1 MDERFSDEARLT
13 IQGARQQALQLES
26 NAIGT
31 EHLLLSLLIE
41 GHGAARKAL
50 EMLAISLESVRQGVL
65 AVAVARAQPWRTVV
79 GLAKS
84 PEGHLPFTPEV
95 QKVLARTSREALKLG
110 HGYLGAEHMLLA
122 LIGERD
128 GLAGRVL
135 ADLGAD
141 LDTARGFVAGLVA
154 EDGVPA
160 GIPPEWAHPKPRQRP
175 GGLSRWRRKQSQ

>member
-1 MDERFSDEARLT
+1 MYERFSDEARLT

-26 NAIGT
+26 GAIGT

-41 GHGAARKAL
+41 GDGAARKAL
-50 EMLAISLESVRQGVL
+50 EMLAISLESIRQGVL
-65 AVAVARAQPWRTVV
+65 AAAVTRPTPWRTMA
-79 GLAKS
+79 LSKS
-84 PEGHLPFTPEV
+84 AEGHIPFTPEA
-95 QKVLARTSREALKLG
+95 QKVLQHTSREALKLG

-122 LIGERD
+122 LIRERD

-141 LDTARGFVAGLVA
+141 LDTARGFVADLVA

-160 GIPPEWAHPKPRQRP
+160 GIPPEWAHPKPRQRA